1 MQTSF
6 INNYDIKNFELMN
19 MNRIDTV
26 YDGQRVK
33 FYAVELKITTKDKIK
48 FIDIMK
54 NGIATYFINLFTLWV
69 NEKNSLP
76 KQKGRM
82 NTINTN
88 SKIAWIK
95 RNDTQQQIGTSYGV
109 GMIRDNKSYIRM
121 LNDNMTFD
129 DKDKELFIN
138 FYFHQLLIELEI
150 SERKYFKETDSRM
163 IKLRQLTEYINK
175 YGQLNN
181 NIKVNDILWNGDE
194 NIEEND
200 IDYLIEKYK
209 EIEKVFTKVSN
220 EVLAK
225 YPQWIYEEEEE

>member
-1 MQTSF
+1 MQTNF
-6 INNYDIKNFELMN
+6 IDNYDIKNFELMN

-26 YDGQRVK
+26 YNGKRVK
-33 FYAVELKITTKDKIK
+33 LYSVELKVTTKDKIK
-48 FIDIMK
+48 FIDIIK

-76 KQKGRM
+76 KQKGCM

-109 GMIRDNKSYIRM
+109 GVIRDNKSYIRM
-121 LNDNMTFD
+121 LNDNMIFD
-129 DKDKELFIN
+129 
-138 FYFHQLLIELEI
+138 
-150 SERKYFKETDSRM
+150 ETDVKM

-175 YGQLNN
+175 YGQLDN
-181 NIKVNDILWNGDE
+181 NIKVNNILWNGDE

-225 YPQWIYEEEEE
+225 YPQWKYEEEDD